1 VSREL
6 ISKKTRNEFREYLTG
21 WVVRQI
27 EMEFDAAGIAC
38 HQDYSPNLSGVR
50 RSLVEQYY
58 ATLDFTNWTSV
69 SKLLSVYENVL
80 DSASQ
85 ANPRAFTDLCKW
97 LRKDGF
103 EFTNGRIVSI
113 TRTASLSQAK
123 HIAVEFSASY
133 MTDQI
138 ARMEQSVETDPALAV
153 GSAKE
158 LIETCCRTILHDRNL
173 QPVANLDLSQL
184 VKATLKELD
193 LLPEDVSDKAKG
205 SDIIKRLLSN
215 LATVTQGLA
224 ELRNLYGSGHG
235 KDGRSRGLKPRHTKL
250 AVGAATALT
259 VFLFETHRESSVLA
273 LSGAKPPANKLAT

>member
-1 VSREL
+1 
-6 ISKKTRNEFREYLTG
+6 
-21 WVVRQI
+21 
-27 EMEFDAAGIAC
+27 MEFDAAGIAC
-38 HQDYSPNLSGVR
+38 RQDYSPNLPGVR

-58 ATLDFTNWTSV
+58 ATLDFTNWISV
-69 SKLLSVYENVL
+69 RKLLSVYENVL

-85 ANPRAFTDLCKW
+85 ANPMAFTDLCKW

-113 TRTASLSQAK
+113 SRTASLSQVK
-123 HIAVEFSASY
+123 HIAVEFSASH

-138 ARMEQSVETDPALAV
+138 ARMEQSVEADPSLAV

-158 LIETCCRTILHDRNL
+158 LVETCCRTILHDRNL
-173 QPVANLDLSQL
+173 QPVGNLDLSRL
-184 VKATLKELD
+184 VKATLRELH
-193 LLPEDVSDKAKG
+193 LLPEDVSDRARG

-235 KDGRSRGLKPRHTKL
+235 KEGRSRGLKPRHAKL

-273 LSGAKPPANKLAT
+273 KSEAKLPEDKLAP

>member
-1 VSREL
+1 MSREL

-27 EMEFDAAGIAC
+27 EMEFDAAGIPC
-38 HQDYSPNLSGVR
+38 RSDYSPNLSGVR

-58 ATLDFTNWTSV
+58 ASLDLTNWNDV
-69 SKLLSVYENVL
+69 RKLLTVYENIL
-80 DSASQ
+80 ESASQ
-85 ANPRAFTDLCKW
+85 GNTASFSDLCKW

-103 EFTNGRIVSI
+103 EFANGRIVSLS
-113 TRTASLSQAK
+113 RTASLSHVK
-123 HIAVEFSASY
+123 HIAVEFSANY
-133 MTDQI
+133 MSDQI

-158 LIETCCRTILHDRNL
+158 LVETCCKTILKDRN
-173 QPVANLDLSQL
+173 QTAAENLELSQL
-184 VKATLKELD
+184 VKATLKELR
-193 LLPEDVSDKAKG
+193 LLPDDVPDKAKG
-205 SDIIKRLLSN
+205 ADTIKRLLSN

-235 KDGRSRGLKPRHTKL
+235 KDGRSRGLRPRHAKL

-259 VFLFETHRESSVLA
+259 VFLFETHRESGTQTAV
-273 LSGAKPPANKLAT
+273 PATDPK